1 MIRRGKI
8 RNRPYLWHAARFASA
23 GRHRHTWFHRLV
35 RAPRSPLLFQRA
47 SISRNYW
54 QEANDARQAPEE
66 DAAWPLYREA
76 IIKLGDPAQKEEHP
90 RVEGDWI
97 EAGRGG
103 PHWAELKAIV
113 ERNQESIRLAHEGAK
128 KPRLGYLLG
137 DPRDHEFY
145 RAAGATWLIK
155 PDAPTVDS
163 NVPLCSVLLTG
174 IDRLRGLLQLLRA
187 DAAVA
192 AEAGDGSRAVED
204 FIALLR
210 SANKPSSRT
219 AFSSSR

>member
-8 RNRPYLWHAARFASA
+8 RNRPYLWHAARFALRAAGIGTLGFIALYALLAARFYFSA
-23 GRHRHTWFHRLV
+23 
-35 RAPRSPLLFQRA
+35 P

-113 ERNQESIRLAHEGAK
+113 ERNQESIRLARRSQE
-128 KPRLGYLLG
+128 
-137 DPRDHEFY
+137 
-145 RAAGATWLIK
+145 AAAR
-155 PDAPTVDS
+155 
-163 NVPLCSVLLTG
+163 VPA
-174 IDRLRGLLQLLRA
+174 R
-187 DAAVA
+187 
-192 AEAGDGSRAVED
+192 
-204 FIALLR
+204 R
-210 SANKPSSRT
+210 SA
-219 AFSSSR
+219 